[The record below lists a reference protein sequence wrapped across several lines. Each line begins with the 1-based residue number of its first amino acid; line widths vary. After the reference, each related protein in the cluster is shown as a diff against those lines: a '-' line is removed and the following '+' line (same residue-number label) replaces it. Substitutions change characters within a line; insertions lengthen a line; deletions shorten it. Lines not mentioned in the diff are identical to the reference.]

1 MIWRD
6 WEDCNIG
13 RVGETWLGRTL
24 SDVYLEKWIMQSD
37 RRIMIA
43 VMTVMGSDLVLSL
56 CCSTLDCHLSDR
68 RSHHFI
74 SPLDSTRLHT
84 DRNGRS
90 HSGAQIYNKTSVIK
104 FTIIHRWSYSSHH
117 FWWETQDS
125 PDLARCSVRFEVCNF
140 PIPVSSVYHVEF
152 PEHLLRNIYISCPAP
167 PLGDTRPHK
176 HLANQQTNICSVL
189 PQVYNR
195 D

>member
-1 MIWRD
+1 
-6 WEDCNIG
+6 
-13 RVGETWLGRTL
+13 
-24 SDVYLEKWIMQSD
+24 
-37 RRIMIA
+37 MIA
-43 VMTVMGSDLVLSL
+43 VPVMGSDLVLSL

-104 FTIIHRWSYSSHH
+104 FSMIHSQSYSSHH
-117 FWWETQDS
+117 FGWGTQGS
-125 PDLARCSVRFEVCNF
+125 ARCSVGCKVCDF